1 MSPKEP
7 QCVSYVILLTSISV
21 VGSRLWP
28 RRWSCLRDLDFLS
41 VPFCHFSIRKAP
53 SYTKAMGFQLLY
65 WSYLQDIKHPVLTLL
80 DSSPASFVGEDIEL
94 SLSLL
99 SNYTSTTNL
108 ARETDPLH
116 ESYQKLSLLMHIAH
130 KVRDYRISHFGV
142 RVNDERDCSSQ
153 PTVLKRRKSNCLA
166 VD

>member
-1 MSPKEP
+1 
-7 QCVSYVILLTSISV
+7 
-21 VGSRLWP
+21 
-28 RRWSCLRDLDFLS
+28 
-41 VPFCHFSIRKAP
+41 
-53 SYTKAMGFQLLY
+53 MGFQLLY
-65 WSYLQDIKHPVLTLL
+65 WSYLQDIKHPVLALL

-142 RVNDERDCSSQ
+142 QVNDERDCSSKSLSCSGLRPQ
-153 PTVLKRRKSNCLA
+153 WRKVCWCMPSPPK
-166 VD
+166 VDMHLE

>member
-1 MSPKEP
+1 
-7 QCVSYVILLTSISV
+7 
-21 VGSRLWP
+21 
-28 RRWSCLRDLDFLS
+28 
-41 VPFCHFSIRKAP
+41 
-53 SYTKAMGFQLLY
+53 MGFQLLY

-116 ESYQKLSLLMHIAH
+116 EAYQKLNLLMHIAH
-130 KVRDYRISHFGV
+130 KVRDYRISHFGGA
-142 RVNDERDCSSQ
+142 SQ
-153 PTVLKRRKSNCLA
+153 RRARLFFTADSPEAEKVKEFVLQ
-166 VD
+166 